1 MSLKS
6 DVVGESTSE
15 ADVQIDVIP
24 VAGTGWYDV
33 AQCIAHVVKS
43 EV

>member
-1 MSLKS
+1 MSHKS
-6 DVVGESTSE
+6 DVLGESTSE
-15 ADVQIDVIP
+15 ADVKIYVIP

-33 AQCIAHVVKS
+33 AQCIAHVLKS